1 MESNAYL
8 SGPQAWMYKA
18 FKYYSPYTSLFS
30 SFPSLRAMPPKE
42 APRSLSKPNVDA
54 IISIG
59 KIVRATKYD
68 DRTEQRMFLDA
79 QTLKLVRLNIA
90 LSFLSTY

>member
-1 MESNAYL
+1 
-8 SGPQAWMYKA
+8 
-18 FKYYSPYTSLFS
+18 
-30 SFPSLRAMPPKE
+30 MPPKDG
-42 APRSLSKPNVDA
+42 PRSLSKSTIDA

-79 QTLKLVRLNIA
+79 QTLKLVRRNNASTPSAHINYLR
-90 LSFLSTY
+90 FL

>member
-1 MESNAYL
+1 
-8 SGPQAWMYKA
+8 MYKA